1 MKIERLLITGI
12 RFGLAILL
20 PGLLA
25 GCTDEKIT
33 DDPEREMMSEIHF
46 QTTALTRA
54 EGTSNLESNAKV
66 RIYPYQRKTG
76 VVAPIIA
83 DGKDYTVDAANL
95 VPVADADAASGI
107 EMILPAGTFG
117 FYAVSTN
124 RALEEVPTFATT
136 ANDGYP
142 INNSSN
148 STTELKNGIDYLHAT
163 ADQKIQFGT
172 VTQEIPLKFS
182 HKGTQV
188 QLTIQFS
195 ESACAASPS
204 DAASFSMAQVWVQ
217 QSNPADAYMYLSNG
231 QIRFGNNTGS
241 TPLNCLSNGA
251 LDDTK
256 MAKMTVEKLD
266 DYTASSSIP
275 ATQVA
280 TYNMLP
286 LKADAKQTMWIK
298 VVIQN
303 LKVGD
308 TPASTHTYTGKL
320 DASAGWN
327 AGESNR
333 YTLIL
338 TGSEIRFSGVTVA
351 DWATGTTGIVGDVTD
366 QK

>member
-54 EGTSNLESNAKV
+54 EGTSNLESGAKV
-66 RIYPYQRKTG
+66 RIYPYQRKKG

-83 DGKDYTVDAANL
+83 DGKEYTVSSTDLTPSGVDATA
-95 VPVADADAASGI
+95 
-107 EMILPAGTFG
+107 MILPAGTFG

-124 RALEEVPTFATT
+124 SASEEVPTFATT
-136 ANDGYP
+136 ASDGYP
-142 INNSSN
+142 TNNSSN
-148 STTELKNGIDYLHAT
+148 STTALQNGIDYLHAT
-163 ADQKIQFGT
+163 AEQKIQFGT

-188 QLTIQFS
+188 QLEIQFS
-195 ESACAASPS
+195 ASACAASAE
-204 DAASFSMAQVWVQ
+204 AAANFSEAQVWVQ
-217 QSNPADAYMYLSNG
+217 QSDPANAYMYLSNG

-241 TPLNCLSNGA
+241 TPLDCLSNGA
-251 LDDTK
+251 LDETQ
-256 MAKMTVEKLD
+256 MAQMTVEKLD
-266 DYTASSSIP
+266 DYTAGSSIP

-286 LKADAKQTMWIK
+286 LQAASNQTMWIK
-298 VVIQN
+298 VVILN
-303 LKVGD
+303 LIVGN
-308 TPASTHTYTGKL
+308 TNATTHTYTGKL

-338 TGSEIRFSGVTVA
+338 TGSEIRFSGVTVEN
-351 DWATGTTGIVGDVTD
+351 WATGTTGIVGDVTD
-366 QK
+366 LK

>member
-54 EGTSNLESNAKV
+54 EGTSNLESGAKV
-66 RIYPYQRKTG
+66 RIYPYQRKKG

-83 DGKDYTVDAANL
+83 DGKEYTVSSTDLTPSGVDATA
-95 VPVADADAASGI
+95 
-107 EMILPAGTFG
+107 MILPAGTFG

-124 RALEEVPTFATT
+124 SASEEVPTFATT
-136 ANDGYP
+136 ASDGYP
-142 INNSSN
+142 TNNSSN
-148 STTELKNGIDYLHAT
+148 STTALQNGIDYLHAT
-163 ADQKIQFGT
+163 AEQKIQFGT

-188 QLTIQFS
+188 QLEIKFS
-195 ESACAASPS
+195 KSACAETAE
-204 DAASFSMAQVWVQ
+204 AAANFSEAQVWVQ
-217 QSNPADAYMYLSNG
+217 QSNPAGAYMYLSNG

-241 TPLNCLSNGA
+241 TPLDCLSNGA
-251 LDDTK
+251 LDETQ
-256 MAKMTVEKLD
+256 MAQMTVEKLD
-266 DYTASSSIP
+266 DYTAGSSIP

-286 LKADAKQTMWIK
+286 LQAASNQTMWIK

-303 LKVGD
+303 LMVGN
-308 TPASTHTYTGKL
+308 TPATAHTYTGKL
-320 DASAGWN
+320 EASAGWN

-338 TGSEIRFSGVTVA
+338 TGSEIRFSGVTVEN
-351 DWATGTTGIVGDVTD
+351 WATGTTGIVGDVTD
-366 QK
+366 LK

>member
-83 DGKDYTVDAANL
+83 DGKEYTVSSTDLTPSGVDATA
-95 VPVADADAASGI
+95 
-107 EMILPAGTFG
+107 MILPAGTFG

-124 RALEEVPTFATT
+124 SASEEVPTFATT
-136 ANDGYP
+136 ASDGYP
-142 INNSSN
+142 TNNSSN
-148 STTELKNGIDYLHAT
+148 STTALQNGIDYLHAT
-163 ADQKIQFGT
+163 AEQKIQFGT

-188 QLTIQFS
+188 QLEIQFS
-195 ESACAASPS
+195 ASACAASAE
-204 DAASFSMAQVWVQ
+204 AAANFSEAQVWVQ
-217 QSNPADAYMYLSNG
+217 QSNPAGAYMYLSNG

-241 TPLNCLSNGA
+241 TPLDCLSNGA
-251 LDDTK
+251 LDETQ
-256 MAKMTVEKLD
+256 MAQMTVEKLD
-266 DYTASSSIP
+266 DYTAGSSIP

-286 LKADAKQTMWIK
+286 LQAASNQTMWIK

-303 LKVGD
+303 LMVGN
-308 TPASTHTYTGKL
+308 TPATAHTYTGKL
-320 DASAGWN
+320 EASAGWN

-366 QK
+366 LK

>member
-54 EGTSNLESNAKV
+54 EGTSNLESGAKV
-66 RIYPYQRKTG
+66 RIYPYQRKKG

-83 DGKDYTVDAANL
+83 DGKEYTVSSTDLTPSGVDATA
-95 VPVADADAASGI
+95 
-107 EMILPAGTFG
+107 MILPAGTFG

-124 RALEEVPTFATT
+124 SASEEVPTFATT
-136 ANDGYP
+136 ASDGYP
-142 INNSSN
+142 TNNSSN
-148 STTELKNGIDYLHAT
+148 STTALQNGIDYLHAT
-163 ADQKIQFGT
+163 AEQKIQFGT

-188 QLTIQFS
+188 QLEIQFS
-195 ESACAASPS
+195 ASACAASAE
-204 DAASFSMAQVWVQ
+204 AAANFSEAQVWVQ
-217 QSNPADAYMYLSNG
+217 QSNPAGAYMYLSNG

-241 TPLNCLSNGA
+241 TPLDCLSNGA
-251 LDDTK
+251 LDETQ
-256 MAKMTVEKLD
+256 MAQMTVEKLD
-266 DYTASSSIP
+266 DYTAGSSIP

-286 LKADAKQTMWIK
+286 LQAASNQTMWIK

-303 LKVGD
+303 LMVGN
-308 TPASTHTYTGKL
+308 TPATAHTYTGKL

-338 TGSEIRFSGVTVA
+338 TGSEIRFSGVTVEN
-351 DWATGTTGIVGDVTD
+351 WATGTTGIVGDVTD

>member
-54 EGTSNLESNAKV
+54 EGTSNLESGAKV
-66 RIYPYQRKTG
+66 RIYPYQRKKG

-83 DGKDYTVDAANL
+83 DGKEYTVSSTDLTPSGVDATA
-95 VPVADADAASGI
+95 
-107 EMILPAGTFG
+107 MILPAGTFG

-124 RALEEVPTFATT
+124 SASEEVPTFATT
-136 ANDGYP
+136 ASDGYP
-142 INNSSN
+142 TNNSSN
-148 STTELKNGIDYLHAT
+148 STTALQNGIDYLHAT
-163 ADQKIQFGT
+163 AEQKIQFGT

-188 QLTIQFS
+188 QLEIQFS
-195 ESACAASPS
+195 ASACAASAE
-204 DAASFSMAQVWVQ
+204 AAANFSEAQVWVQ
-217 QSNPADAYMYLSNG
+217 QSNPAGAYMYLSNG

-241 TPLNCLSNGA
+241 TPLDCLSNGA
-251 LDDTK
+251 LDETQ
-256 MAKMTVEKLD
+256 MAQMTVEKLD
-266 DYTASSSIP
+266 DYTAGSSIP

-286 LKADAKQTMWIK
+286 LQAASNQTMWIK
-298 VVIQN
+298 VVILN
-303 LKVGD
+303 LIVGN
-308 TPASTHTYTGKL
+308 TNATTHTYTGKL

-338 TGSEIRFSGVTVA
+338 TGSEIRFSGVTVEN
-351 DWATGTTGIVGDVTD
+351 WATGTTGIVGDVTD

>member
-33 DDPEREMMSEIHF
+33 DDPEPEMMSEIHF

-83 DGKDYTVDAANL
+83 DGKEYTVSSTDLTPSGVDATA
-95 VPVADADAASGI
+95 
-107 EMILPAGTFG
+107 MILPAGTFG

-124 RALEEVPTFATT
+124 SASEEVPTFATT
-136 ANDGYP
+136 ASDGYP
-142 INNSSN
+142 TNNSSN
-148 STTELKNGIDYLHAT
+148 STTALQNGIDYLHAT
-163 ADQKIQFGT
+163 AEQKIQFGT

-188 QLTIQFS
+188 QLEIQFS
-195 ESACAASPS
+195 ASACAASAE
-204 DAASFSMAQVWVQ
+204 AAANFSEAQVWVQ
-217 QSNPADAYMYLSNG
+217 QSDPANAYMYLSNG

-241 TPLNCLSNGA
+241 TPLDCLSNGA
-251 LDDTK
+251 LDETQ
-256 MAKMTVEKLD
+256 MAQMTVEKLD
-266 DYTASSSIP
+266 DYTAGSSIP

-286 LKADAKQTMWIK
+286 LQAASNQTMWIK

-303 LKVGD
+303 LMVGN
-308 TPASTHTYTGKL
+308 TPATAHTYTGKL

-366 QK
+366 LK

>member
-54 EGTSNLESNAKV
+54 EGTSNLESGAKV
-66 RIYPYQRKTG
+66 RIYPYQRKKG

-83 DGKDYTVDAANL
+83 DGKEYTVSSTDLTPSGVDATA
-95 VPVADADAASGI
+95 
-107 EMILPAGTFG
+107 MILPAGTFG

-124 RALEEVPTFATT
+124 SASEEVPTFATT
-136 ANDGYP
+136 ASDGYP
-142 INNSSN
+142 TNNSSN
-148 STTELKNGIDYLHAT
+148 STTALQNGIDYLHAT
-163 ADQKIQFGT
+163 AEQKIQFGT

-188 QLTIQFS
+188 QLEIKFS
-195 ESACAASPS
+195 KSACAETAE
-204 DAASFSMAQVWVQ
+204 AAANFSEAQVWVQ
-217 QSNPADAYMYLSNG
+217 QSNPAGAYMYLSNG

-241 TPLNCLSNGA
+241 TPLDCLSNGA
-251 LDDTK
+251 LDETQ
-256 MAKMTVEKLD
+256 MAQMTVEKLD
-266 DYTASSSIP
+266 DYTAGSSIP

-286 LKADAKQTMWIK
+286 LQAASNQTMWIK
-298 VVIQN
+298 VVIEN

-308 TPASTHTYTGKL
+308 TNAATHTYSGKL
-320 DASAGWN
+320 EASAGWN

-338 TGSEIRFSGVTVA
+338 TGSEIRFSGVTVEN
-351 DWATGTTGIVGDVTD
+351 WATGTTGIVGDVTD
-366 QK
+366 LK

>member
-54 EGTSNLESNAKV
+54 EGTSNLESGAKV
-66 RIYPYQRKTG
+66 RIYPYQRKIG

-83 DGKDYTVDAANL
+83 DGKEYTVSSTDLTPSGVDATA
-95 VPVADADAASGI
+95 
-107 EMILPAGTFG
+107 MILPAGTFG

-124 RALEEVPTFATT
+124 SASEEVPTFATT

-142 INNSSN
+142 VNYPNNN
-148 STTELKNGIDYLHAT
+148 PAISTTELKNGIDYLHAM
-163 ADQKIQFGT
+163 AEQRIQFGT
-172 VTQEIPLKFS
+172 VTQKIPLKFS

-188 QLTIQFS
+188 QLEIQFS
-195 ESACAASPS
+195 KSACAASAE
-204 DAASFSMAQVWVQ
+204 DAANFSEAQVWVQ
-217 QSNPADAYMYLSNG
+217 QSNPAGAYMYLNNG
-231 QIRFGNNTGS
+231 QIRFGNLTGAA
-241 TPLNCLSNGA
+241 PLDCITKEA
-251 LDDTK
+251 VDETK
-256 MAKMTVEKLD
+256 MAQMTVKKLD
-266 DYTASSSIP
+266 DYTANSSIP

-298 VVIQN
+298 VVIEN
-303 LKVGD
+303 LMVGN
-308 TPASTHTYTGKL
+308 TPATAHTYTGKL

-338 TGSEIRFSGVTVA
+338 TGSEIRFSGVTVEN
-351 DWATGTTGIVGDVTD
+351 WATGTTGIVGDVTD

>member
-54 EGTSNLESNAKV
+54 EGTSNLESGAKV
-66 RIYPYQRKTG
+66 RIYPYQRKKG

-83 DGKDYTVDAANL
+83 DGKEYTVSSTDLTPSGVDATA
-95 VPVADADAASGI
+95 
-107 EMILPAGTFG
+107 MILPAGTFG

-124 RALEEVPTFATT
+124 SASEEVPTFATT
-136 ANDGYP
+136 ASDGYP
-142 INNSSN
+142 TNNSSN
-148 STTELKNGIDYLHAT
+148 STTALQNGIDYLHAT
-163 ADQKIQFGT
+163 AEQKIQFGT

-188 QLTIQFS
+188 QLEIKFS
-195 ESACAASPS
+195 KSACAETAE
-204 DAASFSMAQVWVQ
+204 AAANFSEAQVWVQ
-217 QSNPADAYMYLSNG
+217 QSNPAGAYMYLSNG

-241 TPLNCLSNGA
+241 TPLDCLSNGA
-251 LDDTK
+251 LDETQ
-256 MAKMTVEKLD
+256 MAQMTVEKLD
-266 DYTASSSIP
+266 DYTAGSSIP

-286 LKADAKQTMWIK
+286 LQAASNQTMWIK

-303 LKVGD
+303 LMVGN
-308 TPASTHTYTGKL
+308 TPATAHTYTGKL
-320 DASAGWN
+320 EASAGWN

-338 TGSEIRFSGVTVA
+338 TGSEIRFSGVTVEN
-351 DWATGTTGIVGDVTD
+351 WATGTTGIVGDVTD